1 MPKTV
6 SSLTALARPLVAQFN
21 YFCEDNDI
29 VGLVQADL
37 ICLKCSDAEIYE
49 ARRKEAESR
58 SHFIYQ
64 TIVSDRRISLIKL
77 KETIPTVVGTIEYLE
92 LCDQKPDNSQDNRIS
107 HIEIVP
113 ITISYNE
120 LIDKLKEKGI
130 ELKESIRPHH
140 STHDIILPSGFCI
153 RLYPEFLIDKIRRT
167 EII

>member
-21 YFCEDNDI
+21 SFCEENDL

-37 ICLKCSDAEIYE
+37 ICVKCSDSEVYE
-49 ARRKEAESR
+49 ARRKDAEER

-77 KETIPTVVGTIEYLE
+77 KDIIPTLVGNIEYLE
-92 LCDQKPDNSQDNRIS
+92 LCDQKMDNSQDDRIS

-113 ITISYNE
+113 VAISYNE
-120 LIDKLKEKGI
+120 LIDKLKERGV
-130 ELKESIRPHH
+130 ELKEAIRPHH
-140 STHDIILPSGFCI
+140 STHDIVLSSGFSI
-153 RLYPEFLIDKIRRT
+153 RLYPEFLIDKIKRT
-167 EII
+167 EIV